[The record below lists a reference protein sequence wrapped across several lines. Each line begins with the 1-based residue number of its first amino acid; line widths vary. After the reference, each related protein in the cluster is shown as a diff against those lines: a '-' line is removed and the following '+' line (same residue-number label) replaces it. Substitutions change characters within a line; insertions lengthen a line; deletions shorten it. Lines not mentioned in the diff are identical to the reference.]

1 MKVVLVSYFNSHPF
15 KPYAYKKPLF
25 MKLEKGDFVVVPVL
39 DSFTVGRVEFLISSK
54 EYFKNN
60 PNFELK
66 RVCKKIDLT
75 KNI

>member
-1 MKVVLVSYFNSHPF
+1 MKIVLVTFHTSF
-15 KPYAYKKPLF
+15 KIYAYIKPPF

-39 DSFTVGRVEFLISSK
+39 DYFTVGRVEILISSK

-66 RVCKKIDLT
+66 RVYKKIYLT